1 MSVRDRRD
9 RCPGVLRPW
18 PAEDGLLLRLRL
30 VGGRLS
36 ADSLRGL
43 VDAAERFGD
52 GRVRLTNRANLQL
65 RAFPASTE
73 PGREHQ
79 LAAGALEAIRA
90 TGLVNHPSHDLVR
103 NIMVSPLTGLA
114 GGLVDLRPL
123 AAELDQ
129 LVVDSP
135 TLARLPGK
143 FLFVLDD
150 GRGDLLGHACD
161 LGLVAL
167 DATTAQLRIG
177 DGWGEV
183 LPLPLAAAR
192 IAVLAEEFV
201 ESVGVGPEAPWHV
214 REYDGSL
221 FPLAERDPRVPDA
234 TGPLPFGPCAGGEHV
249 EVGDAGI
256 NRALAEELLARAED
270 FVVTPWYGIIVP
282 ARPQN

>member
-18 PAEDGLLLRLRL
+18 PAADGLLLRLRL

-36 ADSLRGL
+36 GEALRGL

-65 RAFPASTE
+65 RAFPASPE
-73 PGREHQ
+73 PGKEHQ
-79 LAAGALEAIRA
+79 VASGALEAIRA
-90 TGLVNHPSHDLVR
+90 TGLVEHPSHDLVR
-103 NIMVSPLTGLA
+103 NIMVSPLTGL
-114 GGLVDLRPL
+114 GGGRADLRPV
-123 AAELDQ
+123 ATELDG
-129 LVVDSP
+129 LIVASP

-150 GRGDLLGHACD
+150 GRGDMLDHACD

-167 DATTAQLRIG
+167 DADTVQLRIG
-177 DGWGEV
+177 DGWGEL

-192 IAVLAEEFV
+192 LAVLAEEFV
-201 ESVGVGPEAPWHV
+201 ERVGAGPDAPWHI
-214 REYDGSL
+214 REHDGEL
-221 FPLAERDPRVPDA
+221 FALTEPDPRLPEP
-234 TGPLPFGPCAGGEHV
+234 TGALPFGPVTGGEHV
-249 EVGDAGI
+249 EVGEAGI
-256 NRALAEELLARAED
+256 DRALAEQLLARAEN

-282 ARPQN
+282 ARTQN